1 MALFNAIVVLC
12 ALAAMP
18 AAGAAAPRI
27 VALGDSLTAGYGLAP
42 EESFPVRLQEALA
55 ARGVA
60 AEVENAGVSGDTT
73 AGGLARVEGVLK
85 QRPDAVIVELGAN
98 DALRGLEPKESYANL
113 DAILTQLGAKHIPVL
128 LAGMKAP
135 PNMGREYGTEFDA
148 IYETLAKK
156 HKAALYPFFLDGVAS
171 DPALNQN
178 DGIHPNPAGVKIIV
192 ERILPYVLRLV
203 GAPG

>member
-1 MALFNAIVVLC
+1 
-12 ALAAMP
+12 
-18 AAGAAAPRI
+18 
-27 VALGDSLTAGYGLAP
+27 
-42 EESFPVRLQEALA
+42 
-55 ARGVA
+55 
-60 AEVENAGVSGDTT
+60 
-73 AGGLARVEGVLK
+73 
-85 QRPDAVIVELGAN
+85 
-98 DALRGLEPKESYANL
+98 
-113 DAILTQLGAKHIPVL
+113 
-128 LAGMKAP
+128 MKAP